1 VRKIRF
7 KRAPIATAQYKN
19 DMTSTVGGPRNSRRG
34 SALFA
39 LFAGWLAALF
49 QQSLLSASTP
59 LVSAFVSV
67 ARSTTSARV
76 LQRNPSCIPLNAAIG
91 TDSTGPSK
99 KDVQNGIDRVVTA
112 LRKDN
117 AANRELGRLDKVT
130 VVLGYGL
137 QNNGS
142 TLALRFNASFHKT
155 SGIGR
160 QSVPLPFGLGQ
171 SNVSEGRGTMVGQ
184 VKASVEIPSNRV
196 TSCSVFRDLGY
207 GRSFVLK
214 V

>member
-1 VRKIRF
+1 
-7 KRAPIATAQYKN
+7 
-19 DMTSTVGGPRNSRRG
+19 MTSTDRKTRNSRRL

-39 LFAGWLAALF
+39 LFVGWLAALF
-49 QQSLLSASTP
+49 QHSLLSASAP
-59 LVSAFVSV
+59 VVSAFVSV
-67 ARSTTSARV
+67 APISRQVCV
-76 LQRNPSCIPLNAAIG
+76 LQRNPFCISLNAAIG

-99 KDVQNGIDRVVTA
+99 KDVQNGIDRVVSA

-117 AANRELGRLDKVT
+117 SANRELGRLDKVT

-142 TLALRFNASFHKT
+142 TLALRFNASFRKT
-155 SGIGR
+155 AGIGR

-184 VKASVEIPSNRV
+184 VKACVEIPSNRV
-196 TSCSVFRDLGY
+196 SSCSVFRDLGY